1 VRRVDPSAL
10 RDSTDFPRRVARCL
24 VEKSDRKLSVEPE
37 TGTTPENDRSL
48 LSDAW
53 AVLEKVAAFREW
65 LATECARFPSPLL
78 VGGSESVR
86 SDEGSASLPTA
97 TSARIERAFNDGE
110 GAGLLH
116 LATIEIKTAL
126 GPTLAFARGFAQRYF
141 TQLCHLGEPDVQP
154 ETELVVPPG
163 EEELSAIVLEA
174 PPMRGLEYLDA
185 GAFRTA
191 WCELDTRVRLEVSAH
206 GKGVRASPLA
216 HRWRPLQPGEKQGT
230 LPRTGSV

>member
-1 VRRVDPSAL
+1 MACNRVRPLPLTTPGRWIGIRAVGLASCGCEIVPVGYLMNTGPLFGIYEHPFDMTPELYITSQHKL
-10 RDSTDFPRRVARCL
+10 RVAMR
-24 VEKSDRKLSVEPE
+24 P
-37 TGTTPENDRSL
+37 
-48 LSDAW
+48 
-53 AVLEKVAAFREW
+53 
-65 LATECARFPSPLL
+65 
-78 VGGSESVR
+78 
-86 SDEGSASLPTA
+86 DEGSASLPTA

-185 GAFRTA
+185 GALRTA